1 MAPWTNPVTVVAKE
15 DTMMKWKNS
24 LLVTAATALCL
35 LTLTGFLG
43 AKGDNPNE
51 KRENIRSMQRQTL
64 ADLYKEK
71 PGVKARLE
79 NAAGYAVFSNMN
91 VRIFAVGSG
100 NGYGVAVDNAT
111 KKEIFMK
118 MIEVGGG
125 LGFGVSDLRAVMIF
139 HEKEAFKK
147 FVETGIE
154 FSGKA
159 GAEAQSGDQGMAMR
173 QEQKLAA
180 AGESDVQLFQGVEVY
195 QMTKNGVMGQ
205 AMLYGTKYWKDDEL
219 NKP

>member
-1 MAPWTNPVTVVAKE
+1 MDQPGTAVAKE
-15 DTMMKWKNS
+15 GTMMRWKNS
-24 LLVTAATALCL
+24 VLLTAATALCL

-43 AKGDNPNE
+43 AKGDSPKE

-71 PGVKARLE
+71 PSVKARLE
-79 NAAGYAVFSNMN
+79 KAAGYAVFSNMN
-91 VRIFAVGSG
+91 VKVFMVGSG

-111 KKEIFMK
+111 KQEIFMK
-118 MIEVGGG
+118 MMEVGGG
-125 LGFGVSDLRAVMIF
+125 MGFGVSDLRAVMIF
-139 HEKEAFKK
+139 HEKEDFKK

-173 QEQKLAA
+173 QEQKLAG
-180 AGESDVQLFQGVEVY
+180 AGEKDVQLFQGVEVY
-195 QMTKNGVMGQ
+195 QMTKNGLMGQ

-219 NKP
+219 N